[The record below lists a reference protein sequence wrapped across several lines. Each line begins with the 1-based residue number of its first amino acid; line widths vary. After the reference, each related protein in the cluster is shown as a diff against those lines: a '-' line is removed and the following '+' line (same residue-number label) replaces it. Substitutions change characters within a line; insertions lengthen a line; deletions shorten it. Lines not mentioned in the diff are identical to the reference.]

1 MANQFIR
8 SWAAAIAAGGLIFA
22 VLPAWGGPPF
32 VTDDPEPVDYKHF
45 ETYLA
50 SEQTGTQS
58 SHTTTNLLEVNYG
71 ALPDV
76 QVSITLPYVINT
88 LAGQTSQAGMGDIV
102 MGVKYRFMQET
113 ENRPMMAVYPI
124 VVAANGNVSKGLG
137 NGGQQYFL
145 PVWMQ
150 KSWDD
155 WHVYGGGGYWIN
167 RAPGMASHWYFGMTV
182 LNDITERFS
191 FGGEAFHATDM
202 KPYENSSN
210 GFNLGGIYKI
220 DKYNRIL
227 FSAGRA
233 VVEISSQNSYS
244 TYVAY
249 SLSW

>member
-1 MANQFIR
+1 MANMKLK
-8 SWAAAIAAGGLIFA
+8 SWARAIAAGGLIA
-22 VLPAWGGPPF
+22 GAIPAWGGPPF

-58 SHTTTNLLEVNYG
+58 GHTTTNLLEVNYG
-71 ALPDV
+71 AMPDLQLSV
-76 QVSITLPYVINT
+76 TIPYV
-88 LAGQTSQAGMGDIV
+88 LSSPAGLPKQAGMGDLV
-102 MGVKYRFMQET
+102 FGAKYRFMQET
-113 ENRPMMAVYPI
+113 ETRPMMAIYPI
-124 VVAANGNVSKGLG
+124 VIAANGNSAKGLG

-145 PVWMQ
+145 PVWIQ

-155 WHVYGGGGYWIN
+155 WHVFGGGGYWIN

-182 LNDITERFS
+182 MNDITERFS
-191 FGGEAFHATDM
+191 FGVEAFHATDM
-202 KPYENSSN
+202 RPFENASN
-210 GFNLGGIYKI
+210 GFTIGGIYKI
-220 DKYNRIL
+220 GKNNRVL